1 MPEHRVSASPRR
13 RNAAATREAI
23 LEAATRRFATQGYQ
37 HAGVREIAAD
47 AGVTAA
53 LVNRYFGSKEGLFA
67 EVIEHAIDMGHLLE
81 GQRGDLADYLAR
93 LMVYGREDSW
103 DRGYTPVLLL
113 LHSATEPGAF
123 KLFRRD
129 LNRNV
134 LPLLAEQIGGDDA
147 VVRAV
152 MVMAQLTGFAI
163 MYHVLRPKA
172 FADARREELVSL
184 LSRTLAACIG

>member
-1 MPEHRVSASPRR
+1 
-13 RNAAATREAI
+13 
-23 LEAATRRFATQGYQ
+23 
-37 HAGVREIAAD
+37 
-47 AGVTAA
+47 
-53 LVNRYFGSKEGLFA
+53 
-67 EVIEHAIDMGHLLE
+67 MGHLLE

-113 LHSATEPGAF
+113 LHSATEPGAV

-147 VVRAV
+147 AVRAV

-172 FADARREELVSL
+172 FADARDEELVAL